1 MRPNTEIPALLERI
15 YRENLELSLINA
27 YKGFPISYPAQIVAI
42 DRKSIQVQSNP
53 FQIVCI
59 HQDKETYMRSPIFP
73 HTVHAHIMK
82 IDIPQS
88 QAVLSQFEYVSGS
101 IGERK
106 QVRVEPAISLE
117 GIIKPEEKRISFM
130 GEIAD
135 ISLDGIAILLSPGLQ
150 APKILREGTRVIL
163 HLQLPVEIKPP
174 PVVKTEI
181 IPQPQIRT
189 ERFSGI
195 KRPATESDIIEEKF
209 PELTPIYT
217 QSTTGIEQK
226 EFVIEG
232 IVRNVVA
239 DRHLRKHRIG
249 IQLLNNGP
257 QRSVIS
263 QFILQRQ
270 AQLLQEI
277 RQIYQVL
284 AQTYAAFE
292 SGKSNRQP

>member
-1 MRPNTEIPALLERI
+1 MRSAAEIPSLLERI
-15 YRENLELSLINA
+15 YKENLELSLINV
-27 YKGFPISYPAQIVAI
+27 YKGFPISYPAQIIAI

-88 QAVLSQFEYVSGS
+88 QAVLSQFEYVAGS

-106 QVRVEPAISLE
+106 QVRVEPATSLE
-117 GIIKPEEKRISFM
+117 GVIKPEEKHISFT

-174 PVVKTEI
+174 PAVKTEI

-195 KRPATESDIIEEKF
+195 KRPATEADIIEEKF
-209 PELTPIYT
+209 PDLTPIYG
-217 QSTTGIEQK
+217 QSTTTGIVQK
-226 EFVIEG
+226 EFVVEG

-249 IQLLNNGP
+249 IKLLNNGP
-257 QRSVIS
+257 QRSAIS

-277 RQIYQVL
+277 RQLYQVL
-284 AQTYAAFE
+284 AQTYTAFKKRE
-292 SGKSNRQP
+292 SSR